1 MTILVTGCA
10 GFIGF
15 HLARVLLERGERVV
29 GFDNL
34 NAYYDPALKAARL
47 AILEQQPGFAFVRGD
62 LADQAAVLALAE
74 MHPAID
80 RIVHLGAQAGVR
92 YAERDP
98 FAYAEAN
105 LKGQVT
111 VLELARRLPRL
122 SHVLYASSSSVYG
135 GNGKVPFAETD
146 AVERPLNLYAA
157 SKRGAELI
165 AQAYAHLHGLPCTG
179 LRFFTVYGPW
189 GRPDMAYFSFAEAIA
204 AGRPIT
210 VYADGVLK
218 RDFTWIED
226 IVAGLIGALDAGP
239 AVAARPEEP
248 GGAPHRLYNLGNHRA
263 EPVERLVSL
272 LERAL
277 GRAAIRE
284 TAPKP
289 RADAPETF
297 ADIRRAAED
306 FGFAPTTTLEEGIP
320 RFVAWFRAW
329 KGL

>member
-15 HLARVLLERGERVV
+15 HLARALLERGERVV

-34 NAYYDPALKAARL
+34 NAYYDPALKSARL

-74 MHPAID
+74 SHPAID

-92 YAERDP
+92 HAERDP
-98 FAYAEAN
+98 FAYADAN

-146 AVERPLNLYAA
+146 PVERPLNLYAA

-226 IVAGLIGALDAGP
+226 IVAGLTGALDAGP
-239 AVAARPEEP
+239 AVAARPDEP

-263 EPVERLVSL
+263 EPVEHLVSL

-297 ADIRRAAED
+297 ADISRAAED

>member
-1 MTILVTGCA
+1 MTVLVTGCA

-15 HLARVLLERGERVV
+15 HLARSLLDRGERVV

-34 NAYYDPALKAARL
+34 NSYYDPALKSARL
-47 AILEQQPGFAFVRGD
+47 AMLRRHAGFAFVRGD
-62 LADQAAVLALAE
+62 LAYAETVLSLAE
-74 MHPAID
+74 SHSTID

-92 YAERDP
+92 FAERDP
-98 FAYAEAN
+98 FTYADAN
-105 LKGQVT
+105 LKGQVA

-122 SHVLYASSSSVYG
+122 SHLVYASSSSVYG
-135 GNGKVPFAETD
+135 GNTKVPFAETD
-146 AVERPLNLYAA
+146 PVDRPLNLYAA
-157 SKRGAELI
+157 SKRGAEVI

-210 VYADGVLK
+210 VFAEGSLR

-226 IVAGLIGALDAGP
+226 IVAGLLGALDAGP
-239 AVAARPEEP
+239 AVAARPDGP
-248 GGAPHRLYNLGNHRA
+248 GEAPHRIYNLGNRRA

-277 GRAAIRE
+277 GRPAIRE
-284 TAPKP
+284 LAPKP
-289 RADAPETF
+289 RADAAETF
-297 ADIRRAAED
+297 ADIARAETD
-306 FGFAPTTTLEEGIP
+306 FGFAPTTTLDEGIP

-329 KGL
+329 KGV